1 MAAFVFTNG
10 VVPAEELARALN
22 TVMEREND
30 QLKAVQNCLK
40 IDERVI
46 AIIHKKTVP
55 ESIIFVDRVD
65 NLPFIEAARE
75 VEFLKEFDG
84 ID

>member
-1 MAAFVFTNG
+1 MAAFVFTDG
-10 VVPAEELARALN
+10 VVPAEELARAMN
-22 TVMEREND
+22 TVMKRQNN

-75 VEFLKEFDG
+75 VECIKEFDG

>member
-22 TVMEREND
+22 TAMERQND
-30 QLKAVQNCLK
+30 QVKGVQNCLK

-55 ESIIFVDRVD
+55 QSIIFVDRVD

-75 VEFLKEFDG
+75 VEFLREFDG